1 MAAKYW
7 FAADYNNTPPQLQ
20 EGNTIVCREFCA
32 VVNAAGGSTNGIS
45 NITSLAS
52 TGPDVIAL
60 CTLPGQG
67 YGITVDDYFIDFG
80 GTDTASPA
88 ALVLELGLLLTS
100 TTTGAATSSLD
111 TGSTSMAAAGY
122 FATLITPSTVFS
134 TAKGY
139 WLSPQAGLWTSASTP
154 LVLPVTFNPGALPL
168 MITNMPGG
176 NTAGNVA
183 TYPNSGL
190 YDLCLTVTTSATT
203 LATSTPAL
211 IKGWVK
217 YHTNSVVI
225 QS

>member
-122 FATLITPSTVFS
+122 FATLITPSTVFQPRRDTGFPHKRDCGPAHLRRWFCRS
-134 TAKGY
+134 R
-139 WLSPQAGLWTSASTP
+139 
-154 LVLPVTFNPGALPL
+154 
-168 MITNMPGG
+168 
-176 NTAGNVA
+176 
-183 TYPNSGL
+183 
-190 YDLCLTVTTSATT
+190 
-203 LATSTPAL
+203 STPARCR
-211 IKGWVK
+211 
-217 YHTNSVVI
+217 
-225 QS
+225 